1 MLKTKGNHFLHFH
14 NIRENVLESQHLLE
28 LSCYGKNINFCSRI
42 KYFKMER
49 GIVKWE
55 ELDTPADRPRVVVT
69 VTVVAAVA
77 GVGCERA
84 RTQTMRWLGKY
95 TFLPLQFS
103 QRLSGYLPG

>member
-1 MLKTKGNHFLHFH
+1 LLKTKGNHFLHFH

-55 ELDTPADRPRVVVT
+55 ELDTPVDRPSQGGGDGDGGGSSGRG
-69 VTVVAAVA
+69 
-77 GVGCERA
+77 GV
-84 RTQTMRWLGKY
+84 
-95 TFLPLQFS
+95 
-103 QRLSGYLPG
+103 